1 MKILII
7 ILAVIAVC
15 LLGTAIHAVFFKE
28 KKTQKIDL
36 PPEKVDVER
45 AAEHLSN
52 AIQIKTVSHDDP
64 GKVDWAEFEK
74 FHNFLESSYPLITK
88 NLTREKVGRAS
99 LLYKWQGSDETLKPI
114 AFLSHMD
121 VVPISDGTLGDWTH
135 PPFDGFNDGEYV
147 WGRGALDMKNHLVC
161 VMESIETLLEE
172 GFEPQRSIYPVSYTH
187 LDVYKRQVYYLL

>member
-28 KKTQKIDL
+28 KKTQEIDL

-74 FHNFLESSYPLITK
+74 FHNFWKVLIR
-88 NLTREKVGRAS
+88 L
-99 LLYKWQGSDETLKPI
+99 
-114 AFLSHMD
+114 
-121 VVPISDGTLGDWTH
+121 
-135 PPFDGFNDGEYV
+135 
-147 WGRGALDMKNHLVC
+147 
-161 VMESIETLLEE
+161 
-172 GFEPQRSIYPVSYTH
+172 
-187 LDVYKRQVYYLL
+187 